1 MKGVV
6 SDLLS
11 VLCGVTQGS
20 VLGPLLFLIYTND
33 LANAS
38 KLALCLFADD
48 TYLSITNKSLQ
59 NLENICNT
67 EIASVDEWFKA
78 NKLTANSKKA
88 SKFILSKGGGQIGHL
103 ISN

>member
-20 VLGPLLFLIYTND
+20 LLGPLLFLIYTND

-67 EIASVDEWFKA
+67 EIALVDEWFKA
-78 NKLTANSKKA
+78 NKLTANSKN
-88 SKFILSKGGGQIGHL
+88 SKQIYSLEVGGR
-103 ISN
+103 